1 MNNQQAAHQP
11 GVAAVR
17 APPALVEVDARAVET
32 VRALQTLRP
41 FTSLLPL
48 ALAVTALG
56 SMKHAE
62 DQTRVREHKFFAVFS
77 IGVCAI
83 VTLVIGAVCSIAFL
97 VIVASVVFS
106 CYGHGEHLV

>member
-1 MNNQQAAHQP
+1 MSAPRPA
-11 GVAAVR
+11 VAV
-17 APPALVEVDARAVET
+17 VDARVEET

-62 DQTRVREHKFFAVFS
+62 DTTRARENKFFAAFS

-106 CYGHGEHLV
+106 CYGHGKHLL